1 MKASDVMSSP
11 AIAVRPDAPLHEVA
25 RTLVDRRVSAVP
37 VMEGERLV
45 GIVSEADVLREL
57 PAGDGRQARDVM
69 TSDVATVGPNT
80 PVEDI
85 AALLAERGIRRV
97 PVVQGERVVGIVSR
111 TNLVHALAV
120 RPHREDDAPA
130 RAAVRERLGSEP
142 WWRGGEPLRARQPV
156 SGPTYGVRRARERG
170 RTRQGWADTYH
181 SFSFGDFYDPSFI
194 ALGPLQ
200 AINEKVLLPA
210 GGSTTHGLRDVEV
223 VTYVLDGVLG
233 HENSLDDPAALPRG
247 AVHCLSAGT
256 GVRFSE
262 VNASPAAVR
271 FLQMW
276 FEPERTGLP
285 AAAAYKCYPAA
296 ARQGRLLAVAS
307 GDGREGSLRLRQDA
321 LIYAGL
327 FDGSEK
333 ARLDIAAGRGGYVHV
348 ARGAISACGH
358 ALGPGDGLATPGG
371 TAIVLDHAREA
382 EVLVF
387 DVPV

>member
-1 MKASDVMSSP
+1 MKASDVMTSP
-11 AIAVRPDAPLHEVA
+11 AIAVRPDAPLGDVA
-25 RTLVDRRVSAVP
+25 RTLVERRISAVP

-57 PAGDGRQARDVM
+57 PAGRPRKARDVM
-69 TSDVATVGPNT
+69 TSDVATVGVDT

-85 AALLAERGIRRV
+85 AALLAARGIRRV

-111 TNLVHALAV
+111 TNLVQALSV
-120 RPHREDDAPA
+120 RPRGEHVAPA
-130 RAAVRERLGSEP
+130 RVAVLERLGNEP
-142 WWRGGEPLRARQPV
+142 WWRGGESLPGHRPPT
-156 SGPTYGVRRARERG
+156 GPTYGVRRARDRG
-170 RTRQGWADTYH
+170 RSRQGWADTYH
-181 SFSFGDFYDPSFI
+181 TFSFGDFYDPAYV

-233 HENSLDDPAALPRG
+233 HENSLDEPAVLPRG

-271 FLQMW
+271 FLQIW
-276 FEPERTGLP
+276 IEPDRTGLP
-285 AAAAYKCYPAA
+285 AAAAYQRYAAA
-296 ARQGRLLAVAS
+296 ARRGRLLPIAS
-307 GDGREGSLRLRQDA
+307 ADGREGSLRLRQDA
-321 LIYAGL
+321 VLYAGL
-327 FDGSEK
+327 LDGAEE
-333 ARLDIAAGRGGYVHV
+333 ARLPIAAGRSGYVHV
-348 ARGAISACGH
+348 ARGAIRAGGE
-358 ALGPGDGLATPGG
+358 ALAAGDGLATPGG
-371 TAIVLDHAREA
+371 TNLTLDHAREA

-387 DVPV
+387 DVPA